1 MEYITVREAAKKWSL
16 SIRRTQ
22 TICNE
27 GLIEGAKKFGREWA
41 IPESAEKPKDNRI
54 KTSRYIKNKL

>member
-1 MEYITVREAAKKWSL
+1 MEYITVKEAAKKWAL

-27 GLIEGAKKFGREWA
+27 GLIDGVKKFGREWA
-41 IPESAEKPKDNRI
+41 IPANTDKPKDNRI
-54 KTSRYIKNKL
+54 KTSRYIKNK